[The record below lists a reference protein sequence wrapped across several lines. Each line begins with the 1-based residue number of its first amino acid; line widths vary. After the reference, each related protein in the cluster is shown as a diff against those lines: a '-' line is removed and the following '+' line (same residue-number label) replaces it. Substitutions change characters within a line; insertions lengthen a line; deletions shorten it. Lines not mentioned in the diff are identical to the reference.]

1 MKTRLNY
8 IWVLFSAIICLH
20 ACKTDDMNYKDA
32 NVTAVKT
39 LYEPAANKAVKLLSS
54 ASASLYFEWEAVKAE
69 DSGAALYEV
78 LFDKVG
84 GDFSKPLYSVVS
96 DNNGFSQGATITHKV
111 MNKVAALAGM
121 EPGST
126 GDLIWTVAAS
136 RGINRVLAEESR
148 TLTITSLN
156 GFADVPD
163 EVFITG
169 EGSET
174 GTDLAAALPFKLIAA
189 GEFEIYT
196 KLEGGKTY
204 HFVDRASGTPRIFYS
219 PDGVALRESADN
231 DEITVEK
238 TGIYRISLDFT
249 VSTISYMEVKSLGLW
264 FCPSNKVLW
273 NLDYQ
278 GKGVWTGT
286 GVVAFKQEDWG
297 KDQRYKFQM
306 ETVSNGSDET
316 VQIGTLNGTDSPPTD
331 GSDPSYYYTRLL
343 PNVTQWDDKWKFM
356 DKVDG
361 ASTTISVLMQGNAA
375 YTHTVTVN

>member
-1 MKTRLNY
+1 MDTTIKY
-8 IWVLFSAIICLH
+8 IGLFFLAIISLH
-20 ACKTDDMNYKDA
+20 ACKTDDMNYVDA

-39 LYEPAANKAVKLLSS
+39 LYEPADNKAVKLLSS
-54 ASASLYFEWEAVKAE
+54 SSASLYFEWEAVKVE

-84 GDFSKPLYSVVS
+84 GDFSKPLYTVVS
-96 DNNGFSQGATITHKV
+96 DNNGFSHGATITHKV

-156 GFADVPD
+156 GFTDIPD

-174 GTDLAAALPFKLIAA
+174 GTDLAAALPFKLTAP

-204 HFVDRASGTPRIFYS
+204 HFVDRTSGTPRIFYS
-219 PDGVALRESADN
+219 TDGVALRESTGS

-238 TGIYRISLDFT
+238 TGIYRISLDFN
-249 VSTISYMEVKSLGLW
+249 VSTISYMEVKSVGLW
-264 FCPSNKVLW
+264 FCPSNKVIW

-286 GVVAFKQEDWG
+286 GMITFKQESWG
-297 KDQRYKFQM
+297 KDQRYKFQI
-306 ETVSNGSDET
+306 ETVSNGTAET
-316 VQIGTLNGTDSPPTD
+316 KQIGTLNGTDSAPTD
-331 GSDPSYYYTRLL
+331 GSDPSYYYVRVL

-356 DKVDG
+356 DKFDG
-361 ASTTISVLMQGNAA
+361 KSTTISLLMKGDAA
-375 YTHTVTVN
+375 YTHTITAN